1 MFDIV
6 QFDVRQFKERM
17 KILQHIP
24 KIAMELRS
32 LSNMNRRYI
41 DNNSHKKMVDSI
53 TGTNGWI
60 IGYLDHNSHRDVFQ
74 RDLEETFG
82 ITRSTVSKVVNLMVQ
97 KGLVARSAVEHDA
110 RLKKLTLT
118 EKSRELIS
126 MMHEDN
132 DKLENVITAGFSD
145 EEKAQLLE
153 YIERMKNNMK
163 SALDC
168 TEAECF
174 SVPADIKKE
183 DK

>member
-1 MFDIV
+1 MNDL
-6 QFDVRQFKERM
+6 K
-17 KILQHIP
+17 HIP
-24 KIAMELRS
+24 KIAMELHS
-32 LSNMNRRYI
+32 LSNMNRRFM

-118 EKSRELIS
+118 DKSRELIS
-126 MMHEDN
+126 FMHEDN
-132 DKLENVITAGFSD
+132 DKLEKILTDGFSE
-145 EEKAQLLE
+145 EEKTQLME
-153 YIERMKNNMK
+153 YINRMKNNMK
-163 SALDC
+163 SALDDPD
-168 TEAECF
+168 AECF
-174 SVPADIKKE
+174 PIPTADKKGRMIK
-183 DK
+183 